1 MKIQRIKKKKKILVM
16 NKLVEAGVVSEILK
30 LNKKKKITPK
40 DIKDIRKRE
49 VLENNG
55 LPIDFSGD
63 EEEKKR

>member
-40 DIKDIRKRE
+40 DIKDIRKE
-49 VLENNG
+49 KFWKIMAYQLISLEMKK
-55 LPIDFSGD
+55 
-63 EEEKKR
+63 KKR

>member
-1 MKIQRIKKKKKILVM
+1 M

-63 EEEKKR
+63 EEEKKEDN